1 MDSSTSQKQ
10 MNPTGSPGPA
20 DAPRLDSRH
29 RFKLLEDCRELV
41 LDKLSAVITKAL
53 EKMAEELTV
62 EALKA
67 TRSDRQ
73 RALLDAVMLVREQ
86 RKSLEQNFRRYFG
99 DIFERRLFASPD
111 SDAQPKAAEVSLD
124 ELSLVSDEVISDK
137 IDVDR
142 LIQRARSRLDPNEVL
157 GIRARL
163 GALLERDWFEEANHP
178 ASPEAIYEALRI
190 AVNEL
195 APSADVRNALL
206 AAFEPHVTS
215 NLNSV
220 YSSLNV
226 RLVANQV
233 LPKIR
238 PRVGRPS
245 SENRGQAGAPGA
257 PARAGRRLR

>member
-1 MDSSTSQKQ
+1 MDSSTSQQ
-10 MNPTGSPGPA
+10 QINPSASPGAA
-20 DAPRLDSRH
+20 DAPKLDSRH

-41 LDKLSAVITKAL
+41 LEKLSAVITKAL
-53 EKMAEELTV
+53 ERMADELTV

-99 DIFERRLFASPD
+99 DIFERRLFASPE
-111 SDAQPKAAEVSLD
+111 SAAGAKAADVSLD
-124 ELSLVSDEVISDK
+124 DLALVSDEVISDK

-215 NLNSV
+215 NTSPAASPVNSGSGSDAPKALIFSRRFAV
-220 YSSLNV
+220 IFMCN
-226 RLVANQV
+226 AG
-233 LPKIR
+233 LP
-238 PRVGRPS
+238 VG
-245 SENRGQAGAPGA
+245 
-257 PARAGRRLR
+257 